1 MRVMVISFIV
11 LAFLGICVAIAALIV
26 SSDMQ
31 KAYNFTSCN
40 TQNIVY
46 QTYSGNNN
54 KSINWSGVNN
64 FQSSINLF
72 SVNIQ
77 NNVPFLAQ
85 YFNSANTAYAQIVDT
100 TAGSSY
106 AGSQTFACQT
116 SATAVNC
123 PFPSGCPSPY

>member
-1 MRVMVISFIV
+1 MVISFII
-11 LAFLGICVAIAALIV
+11 LAFLAVCIAIAALIV
-26 SSDMQ
+26 SSDLQ
-31 KAYNFTSCN
+31 KSYNYTSCN

-46 QTYSGNNN
+46 QTYNGNNN
-54 KSINWSGVNN
+54 KSISWSGINN

-85 YFNSANTAYAQIVDT
+85 YFNSANTAYSQIVDT

-106 AGSQTFACQT
+106 AGSQTFACQV
-116 SATAVNC
+116 SASAVSC